1 LASSYIK
8 LVRDVLEL
16 ELELDIDRRVLVL
29 NIWRIDLGNLNI
41 SHFTEFT
48 SMYSDVVGSREPVHG
63 SPRQSTKWQDL
74 T

>member
-1 LASSYIK
+1 MASSYIK

-16 ELELDIDRRVLVL
+16 ELKLDIDRRVLVL

-41 SHFTEFT
+41 SHFTGFT
-48 SMYSDVVGSREPVHG
+48 STCSDVVGSREPVDG
-63 SPRQSTKWQDL
+63 SPRLSTKWREL